1 MKWESFG
8 CFVGTGCTFLPSRH
22 QELQRRLR
30 KHRRPGVWWAHW
42 QRYWYQLLER
52 TLWLHFSVEWNR
64 SWRKLD
70 ITTCIMPFSP
80 LDCQLPRAWWPQSIL
95 HWFLDGRFI
104 GTAGWTIPNSYATDA
119 SKGRRTLRKAK
130 NVWSSS
136 QTSLPSVFPN
146 FPALLEDPVCD
157 AWFVSLYCLPWHR
170 RCPVCP
176 WSKWMDFRGHF
187 VNLCYTSKN
196 LNIICNVIS
205 KCPSV
210 I

>member
-70 ITTCIMPFSP
+70 ITTCIMPFTP

-104 GTAGWTIPNSYATDA
+104 GTAGWTTPNSYATDA
-119 SKGRRTLRKAK
+119 TKGRRTLRKAK

-146 FPALLEDPVCD
+146 FLLRWKTLFATLDLSLFTAFHGTGD
-157 AWFVSLYCLPWHR
+157 ARYVHGQNGWIFEA
-170 RCPVCP
+170 
-176 WSKWMDFRGHF
+176 
-187 VNLCYTSKN
+187 
-196 LNIICNVIS
+196 IS
-205 KCPSV
+205 
-210 I
+210 